1 MQNKITQVARY
12 IVGIVFIFSGL
23 VKLNDPIGFG
33 FKLEEYFSAGVLNLP
48 FLEPYAL
55 LIAIFVV
62 ILEVLLGIALIIG
75 YAKTVTKWTLV
86 LMMVFFTFLT
96 FYSAYFNK
104 VTDCG
109 CFGDAIPLT
118 PWQSFYKDIILSFLI
133 LIIFFNSKHIKP
145 LFAKSS
151 LKWII
156 FVATILCFYFG
167 YHVLINLPVVDFRAY
182 KVGVNIKEDMSVPEG
197 AQEAI
202 TLFQWEFIVDGE
214 KKIYETN
221 GAYPEVDGEF
231 VNVTTEVIDEGYVPP
246 IHDFTLVK
254 NGIDQTDELLSEEK
268 LVIISA
274 YNLNRSENQAWAS
287 IQKVIDE
294 AKDKN
299 YRVIGLSASG
309 DAAIS
314 ELSENYG
321 IQLDFYVCD
330 ETTIKTIVRSNPG
343 IVVIHDGVIQQKLH
357 WQNADQFLK

>member
-1 MQNKITQVARY
+1 MQNKITQIARFL
-12 IVGIVFIFSGL
+12 VGIVFIFSGL

-33 FKLEEYFSAGVLNLP
+33 FKLEEYFSSGVLNLP

-62 ILEVLLGIALIIG
+62 ILEVLLGVALIIG

-86 LMMVFFTFLT
+86 LMMIFFTFLT

-133 LIIFFNSKHIKP
+133 MIIFFNSRYIKP
-145 LFAKSS
+145 LFAKAS
-151 LKWII
+151 LKWIV
-156 FVATILCFYFG
+156 FVTTILCFYLG

-182 KVGVNIKEDMSVPEG
+182 KTGVNIQEDMSIPEG
-197 AQEAI
+197 AQEPV

-214 KKIYETN
+214 KNIYETN

-246 IHDFTLVK
+246 IHDFTLMK
-254 NGIDQTDELLSEEK
+254 NDQDKTEELLTEEK
-268 LVIISA
+268 LLMIPA
-274 YNLNRSENQAWAS
+274 YNLSRSENQAWPA
-287 IQKVIDE
+287 IKKVIDK
-294 AKDKN
+294 AKAKN
-299 YRVIGLSASG
+299 YRIIGVSASG
-309 DAAIS
+309 NESIS
-314 ELSENYG
+314 ELEENYG
-321 IQLDFYVCD
+321 IHLDFYVCD
-330 ETTIKTIVRSNPG
+330 ETTIKAIVRSNPG
-343 IVVIHDGVIQQKLH
+343 IVVIKNGVIQQKLH
-357 WQNADQFLK
+357 WQNADEF

>member
-1 MQNKITQVARY
+1 MQNKITQVARF

-62 ILEVLLGIALIIG
+62 ILEVLLGVALIIG

-86 LMMVFFTFLT
+86 LMMIFFTFLT

-133 LIIFFNSKHIKP
+133 MIIFFNSRYIKP
-145 LFAKSS
+145 LFAKAS
-151 LKWII
+151 LKWIV
-156 FVATILCFYFG
+156 FVATILCFYLG

-182 KVGVNIKEDMSVPEG
+182 KTGVNIQEDMSIPEG
-197 AQEAI
+197 APEAV

-231 VNVTTEVIDEGYVPP
+231 VNVITEVIDKGYVPP
-246 IHDFTLVK
+246 IHDFTLMK
-254 NGIDQTDELLSEEK
+254 NDEDKTEELLNEEK
-268 LVIISA
+268 LLMIPA
-274 YNLNRSENQAWAS
+274 YNLSRSENQAWPA
-287 IQKVIDE
+287 IKQVIDK
-294 AKDKN
+294 AKAEN
-299 YRVIGLSASG
+299 YRVIGVSASG
-309 DAAIS
+309 SESIS
-314 ELSENYG
+314 ELEENYG
-321 IQLDFYVCD
+321 IHLDFYVCD

-343 IVVIHDGVIQQKLH
+343 IVVLENGVIQQKLH
-357 WQNADQFLK
+357 WQNADEF